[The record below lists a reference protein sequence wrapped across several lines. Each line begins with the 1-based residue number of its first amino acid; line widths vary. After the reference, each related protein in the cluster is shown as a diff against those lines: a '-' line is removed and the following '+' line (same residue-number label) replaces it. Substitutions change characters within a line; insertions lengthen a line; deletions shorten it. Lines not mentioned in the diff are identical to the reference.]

1 MTPERWQQ
9 IDRIV
14 EAALDQPPNRRESFV
29 VSLCAGDIDL
39 CHEVLSLLKSLTEA
53 EDYLE
58 SPPRE
63 EIGELFPV
71 KDNLAEPEGRMIGH
85 YRIVERIA
93 EGGMGVVYRARRQDG
108 EYDQEVAIKL
118 IPASLFS
125 AELARRFR
133 QERQILARLIH
144 PNITRL
150 LDGGSTEEGQPFL
163 VMEFV
168 DGVPITEYCDRWRLP
183 IAERLRLVRK
193 VCLAV
198 QHAHQNLVVHRD
210 LKPGNIFITPDGKVK
225 LLDFGIAKILDTER
239 LQSGSGPNTK
249 TMVMTP
255 EYASPEQVLGEP
267 VTTVSDVYSLGVVL
281 YELLTGGYPYGFKN
295 RSLAEMVRVICEE
308 EPVWPSQIPFNG
320 QAESIAEVR
329 EGTVE
334 KLRARLR
341 GDPDSIV
348 MKALRKDPAERYQS
362 AAMMAE
368 DIRRHLEGKAVS
380 ARPATWRYR
389 TSKFVRRNRAFVVAT
404 ILIALSVA
412 GGFLSTLR
420 QASISREHAKVNRR
434 LAYAGQMHR
443 AAQAWQVANI
453 SELDDLLDRTMPGP
467 DDEDLRDFEWF
478 YFKRLR
484 QKNGE
489 VITIR
494 HTAELWAVACS
505 PDNRLLAIGGDDG
518 VIKLVEIATGR
529 EERMLRGHQ
538 GHIVSLAFSPDSRWL
553 ITGSGD
559 RTARIWDTSTGQPL
573 ITLQGHGNWVT
584 TVAFSPDGER
594 AITGSRDGTVRL
606 WDARTGVEVI
616 ALDGQASWVH
626 SLAVSPDGRR
636 LAVTYAARPNI
647 LIWDLGKRRRIASF
661 DGKSLISSIQFSSDG
676 ETIYAADRDRKLFI
690 LDGQR
695 LSLIRELPPH
705 AGEIKSLSLSPSGRM
720 AATASTD
727 RMIRLWDLGSG
738 REVRRYLGHLGQVWG
753 VAFTADGRRLVS
765 AGDDNTARI
774 WDIDENPDI
783 QDWTTK
789 SGIYSFARF
798 SADDGF
804 LAMPDQG
811 QIRIWDLTAQNFAQ
825 SYPIASPN
833 VSAAF
838 SPDGKELLAGDNFGS
853 IDLFDLTTES
863 RITSLSAHSGKIGS
877 IEVAPRGETFAAA
890 SFDRTVSIWDMAT
903 LARMHSLSHP
913 GLVSSVA
920 YSPNGRILASGCY
933 DNVARLWDP
942 RTGQEIFAL
951 QGHTEPILSLD
962 FSPDGAILATGSAD
976 STIRLWDVS
985 SGRQLSIIKAHG
997 GHVKTLDFSPDGK
1010 RLATGGDDGLL
1021 RLWDIR
1027 HGLEIVA
1034 LFGHNDVIKDVRFSR
1049 NGTMLLSASVD
1060 GIIRLWRAH

>member
-14 EAALDQPPNRRESFV
+14 EAALDQPSNRRESV
-29 VSLCAGDIDL
+29 VASLCAGNHELRD
-39 CHEVLSLLKSLTEA
+39 EVLSLLKSLTEA

-71 KDNLAEPEGRMIGH
+71 KNNLAEPEGRMIGH
-85 YRIVERIA
+85 YQIVERIA

-125 AELARRFR
+125 AEYARRFR

-163 VMEFV
+163 VMEYV

-225 LLDFGIAKILDTER
+225 LLDFGIAKILDTEM

-255 EYASPEQVLGEP
+255 EYASPEQVRGEP

-281 YELLTGGYPYGFKN
+281 YELLTGGYPYEFKN

-308 EPVWPSQIPFNG
+308 EPVWPSQIKFNG

-380 ARPATWRYR
+380 ARPATWLYR
-389 TSKFVRRNRAFVVAT
+389 TGKLMRRNRVVVAAL
-404 ILIALSVA
+404 ILIVLSIV

-420 QASISREHAKVNRR
+420 QASISREHARTNRR
-434 LAYAGQMHR
+434 LAYAGQMHQ
-443 AAQAWQVANI
+443 AAQAWRIANI
-453 SELDDLLDRTMPGP
+453 SELDDLLARTMPGP
-467 DDEDLRDFEWF
+467 DEEDLRGFEWF

-484 QKNGE
+484 EKNGE
-489 VITIR
+489 AMTIR
-494 HTAELWAVACS
+494 HAAEIWAVACS

-518 VIKLVEIATGR
+518 VVKLVEIATGR
-529 EERMLRGHQ
+529 EERVLRGHQ
-538 GHIVSLAFSPDSRWL
+538 GHIISLAFSPDSRKL

-584 TVAFSPDGER
+584 SVAFSPDGAR

-606 WDARTGVEVI
+606 WDPSTGVEI
-616 ALDGQASWVH
+616 MKLDGQASWVH
-626 SLAVSPDGRR
+626 SLAVSPDGRKV
-636 LAVTYAARPNI
+636 AVTYADRPSI
-647 LIWDLGKRRRIASF
+647 LIWEPGKRKRIAGF
-661 DGKSLISSIQFSSDG
+661 DAKRLLTSIQFSSDG
-676 ETIYAADRDRKLFI
+676 RTIYAAGRDRQLFV
-690 LDGQR
+690 LDARR
-695 LSLIRELPPH
+695 LRLIRELPPH
-705 AGEIKSLSLSPSGRM
+705 AGEIKSLALSPSGRM

-727 RMIRLWDLGSG
+727 RTIRLWDLGSG
-738 REVRRYLGHLGQVWG
+738 QEVRRYLGHLGQVWG

-765 AGDDNTARI
+765 VGDDNTARI
-774 WDIDENPDI
+774 WDVDENPDV
-783 QDWTTK
+783 QGWTNN
-789 SGIYSFARF
+789 SGIYNFVRF
-798 SADDGF
+798 SVDDRF
-804 LAMPDQG
+804 LVIPDWD
-811 QIRIWDLTAQNFAQ
+811 QIRFWDLTAQKFAQ
-825 SYPIASPN
+825 ACRLASQPL
-833 VSAAF
+833 SAAF
-838 SPDGKELLAGDNFGS
+838 SSDGERLLAGDNSGS
-853 IDLFDLTTES
+853 IHIFDLRTES
-863 RITSLSAHSGKIGS
+863 RIATLSAHSGKISS

-903 LARMHSLSHP
+903 LARRHSLSHP

-920 YSPNGRILASGCY
+920 YSPNGRILASASY
-933 DNVARLWDP
+933 DHVARLWDP
-942 RTGQEIFAL
+942 RTGREIFAL
-951 QGHTEPILSLD
+951 RGHTEPILSLD
-962 FSPDGAILATGSAD
+962 ISPDGAILATGSAD

-997 GHVKTLDFSPDGK
+997 GHVKTLDFSPDGT

-1034 LFGHNDVIKDVRFSR
+1034 LFGHDDAIKDVRFSR
-1049 NGTMLLSASVD
+1049 NGTMILSASFEGKV
-1060 GIIRLWRAH
+1060 RLWRAN